1 MSGSFVVSMLA
12 GVTVTTALA
21 LIAVRLAR
29 RSRAAFRHVLLAAS
43 FAVLVALPIAPF
55 AVPSMV
61 AIPIAPPSETMAPA
75 IEFVTDVMAPG
86 PASAGSVSP
95 VAPTPRSFTMPSA
108 STLLLTVWIIGA
120 VCFLAPVAIGLWQ
133 IRAIR
138 RSALPWRRGESIASR
153 AGEELGVRQ
162 RVDIHMHEGVAGP
175 MTCGIARPT
184 VLFPIDAAH
193 WPTPE
198 IDRAIVHELEHVRRH
213 DWLSQCLARIVCAI
227 YWFHPLVWIARRAFE
242 LEAERACDDAVLLRA
257 EATGYAD
264 QLVGLAARLSSSHRR
279 PLLAMASRRDLT
291 TRVRALL
298 DRGQARGRAGATA
311 IATAGVVAV
320 ALVLT
325 MSSLRIVTRAQ
336 AADMKFDVASVRPHP
351 NDKVDKAD
359 TRRDQRA
366 TYGPQNIDFTGLS
379 LGFIIGEAY
388 AMTPGHV
395 VGATD
400 QVTNTLRGLE
410 GYDIEG
416 RAARP
421 ATRDELRGML
431 QSLLADRFKLAVHHE
446 KREESVFRL
455 VTASGGPKL
464 TPAQSGEFATD
475 ASSPDA
481 LTFHNA
487 EVSKLASLLTSFAG
501 REVVDDTGLK
511 GLYNFTLRMP
521 DGYTLASAKAGIAR
535 GNAPD
540 MGSFAASLREL
551 GLQLVSGKATVDYL
565 VVDHVERPSSNE
577 AAQATSPA
585 QASANQKF
593 EAVSI
598 RPCVDDTPP
607 SGANG
612 GARSS
617 QGGFPSISPGRFTI
631 DCGTIERLISNAYVL
646 NGEKL
651 ENNIPRIGDVS
662 WWKGG
667 PEWIRYDKFTIE
679 ASAPGA
685 TDRAILLGPM
695 LRALLEDRFKLK
707 LHRETEDA
715 PMYAMTIAKGGLKIQ
730 PMAPGGCS
738 DDRDQVF
745 DADTA
750 RAQAAAV
757 NAGTAKPNCDGM
769 TMMGAPG
776 HARWTI
782 GGTTMPNF
790 AGILTTSMDHHVIDK
805 TGYDPTTKFNI
816 HLEFAPDEHV
826 PGADKR
832 NPRTEFAPA
841 DAPTIFAA
849 LEQQLGLKLDATKGP
864 QGVLVIDHVERPTPD
879 GSPVVPMRARGA
891 GR

>member
-12 GVTVTTALA
+12 GVTVTTVLA
-21 LIAVRLAR
+21 LTAVRLAR

-43 FAVLVALPIAPF
+43 FAVLATLPIAPF
-55 AVPSMV
+55 AVPSIV
-61 AIPIAPPSETMAPA
+61 AIPIAAPSEAMAPA
-75 IEFVTDVMAPG
+75 IEFVADVMASA
-86 PASAGSVSP
+86 PASDGSRATVVSTARP
-95 VAPTPRSFTMPSA
+95 FTMPSA
-108 STLLLTVWIIGA
+108 ATLLLIGWIVGA
-120 VCFLAPVAIGLWQ
+120 ACFLAPVAIGLWQ
-133 IRAIR
+133 IRTIR
-138 RSALPWRRGESIASR
+138 RSALPWRRGEFVAAR

-162 RVDIHMHEGVAGP
+162 RVEVHMHEGVAGP

-184 VLFPIDAAH
+184 VLFPIDAAD
-193 WPTPE
+193 WPAEE

-264 QLVGLAARLSSSHRR
+264 QLVGLATRLSGSHRR
-279 PLLAMASRRDLT
+279 PLLAMASRRDLAA
-291 TRVRALL
+291 RVRALL
-298 DRGQARGRAGATA
+298 DGGQARGRAGTTA
-311 IATAGVVAV
+311 IATACVVAV

-336 AADMKFDVASVRPHP
+336 TADMKFDVASVRPHP
-351 NDKVDKAD
+351 NDAGGK
-359 TRRDQRA
+359 RDFRA
-366 TYGPQNIDFTGLS
+366 SYGPQNIDFQGLS
-379 LGFIIGEAY
+379 LGFIIGEAF
-388 AMTPGHV
+388 AVPTGHV

-400 QVTNTLRGLE
+400 QVTGTLRGLQA
-410 GYDIEG
+410 YDIEA
-416 RAARP
+416 RAPRP

-431 QSLLADRFKLAVHHE
+431 QSLLADRFKLTVH
-446 KREESVFRL
+446 RENRELQVFRL
-455 VTASGGPKL
+455 VPASGGPKL
-464 TPAQSGEFATD
+464 TRAESGEFQST
-475 ASSPDA
+475 ASSDG
-481 LTFHNA
+481 FVFRNA
-487 EVSKLASLLTSFAG
+487 EVSRLTGLLTSFVG
-501 REVVDDTGLK
+501 REVVDETGLK
-511 GLYNFTLRMP
+511 GLYDFTVRMP
-521 DGYTLASAKAGIAR
+521 DGYTPASAKMGVAT

-540 MGSFAASLREL
+540 AASFAGPLREL
-551 GLQLVSGKATVDYL
+551 GLQLVSGKATVEFL
-565 VVDHVERPSSNE
+565 VVDHVERPTSNDAAE
-577 AAQATSPA
+577 ATPSAQVTAP
-585 QASANQKF
+585 KF

-607 SGANG
+607 PGANG

-646 NGEKL
+646 NGERL

-679 ASAPGA
+679 ASAPGV

-707 LHRETEDA
+707 LHRETQSA
-715 PMYAMTIAKGGLKIQ
+715 PMYAMTIAKSGLKIQ
-730 PMAPGGCS
+730 PMAPGGCV
-738 DDRDQVF
+738 DYRDQAL

-750 RAQAAAV
+750 RANAAAV

-769 TMMGAPG
+769 TMMGGPG

-782 GGTTMPNF
+782 GGTTLPNF
-790 AGILTTSMDHHVIDK
+790 AGILTSSMDHHVIDK
-805 TGYDPTTKFNI
+805 TGYDPETKFNI

-826 PGADKR
+826 PGPDKR
-832 NPRTEFAPA
+832 NPRTTFDPP

-849 LEQQLGLKLDATKGP
+849 LEQQLGLKLEPTKGP
-864 QGVLVIDHVERPTPD
+864 QGVLVIDQVERPRPD
-879 GSPVVPMRARGA
+879 GSPVVPMRATGPGSR
-891 GR
+891 RR

>member
-1 MSGSFVVSMLA
+1 MSESFVVSMLA

-21 LIAVRLAR
+21 LTAVRLAC

-43 FAVLVALPIAPF
+43 FAVLAALPIAPF

-61 AIPIAPPSETMAPA
+61 AIPIAPPTEAIAPA
-75 IEFVTDVMAPG
+75 LEFMTDVMG
-86 PASAGSVSP
+86 PAPARDGSPSP
-95 VAPTPRSFTMPSA
+95 VAQTPRAFTMPSA
-108 STLLLTVWIIGA
+108 STLLLTGWIVGA
-120 VCFLAPVAIGLWQ
+120 ICFLAPIAIGLWQ
-133 IRAIR
+133 VRAIR
-138 RSALPWRRGESIASR
+138 RSALPWRRGESIAAL
-153 AGEELGVRQ
+153 AGEALGVRQ
-162 RVDIHMHEGVAGP
+162 RVEVHMHEAVAGP
-175 MTCGIARPT
+175 MTCGLARPT
-184 VLFPIDAAH
+184 VLFPLDAAD
-193 WPTPE
+193 WPDQE
-198 IDRAIVHELEHVRRH
+198 IERAIVHELEHVRRH

-242 LEAERACDDAVLLRA
+242 LEAERACDDAVLIRA

-264 QLVGLAARLSSSHRR
+264 QLVELAARLSSTHRR
-279 PLLAMASRRDLT
+279 PLLAMAGRRDLAA
-291 TRVRALL
+291 RVRALL
-298 DRGQARGRAGATA
+298 DGKQARGRAGTMA
-311 IATAGVVAV
+311 IATAWVVAV

-336 AADMKFDVASVRPHP
+336 TADMKFDVASVRPHP
-351 NDKVDKAD
+351 NDGVGK
-359 TRRDQRA
+359 RDQRA
-366 TYGPQNIDFTGLS
+366 TYGPQSIDFSGLA
-379 LGFIIGEAY
+379 LGLVIGEAY
-388 AMTPGHV
+388 GVSPGHV

-400 QVTNTLRGLE
+400 QVTSAIRGLE

-416 RAARP
+416 KATRP
-421 ATRDELRGML
+421 ATRDELRSML
-431 QSLLADRFKLAVHHE
+431 QSLLADRFKLTVHRE
-446 KREESVFRL
+446 KREQQVFRL
-455 VTASGGPKL
+455 VAASGGPKV

-475 ASSPDA
+475 ASSPDG
-481 LTFHNA
+481 LTFRNA
-487 EVSKLASLLTSFAG
+487 ELSKLASLLTSFAG

-521 DGYTLASAKAGIAR
+521 DGYTLASAKAGLAT

-540 MGSFAASLREL
+540 MGSFAAPLRAL
-551 GLQLVSGKATVDYL
+551 GLQLLSGKATIDYL
-565 VVDHVERPSSNE
+565 VVDHVERPISTD
-577 AAQATSPA
+577 AA
-585 QASANQKF
+585 QASAPQRF

-607 SGANG
+607 PGANG

-617 QGGFPSISPGRFTI
+617 QGGFPSISAGRFTI

-646 NGEKL
+646 NGERL

-679 ASAPGA
+679 ASAPGV
-685 TDRAILLGPM
+685 TDRAVLLGPM

-707 LHRETEDA
+707 LHRETQDA

-730 PMAPGGCS
+730 PMAPDGCV
-738 DDRDQVF
+738 DYRDQAL

-750 RAQAAAV
+750 RANAAAV
-757 NAGTAKPNCDGM
+757 TAGTAKPNCDGM
-769 TMMGAPG
+769 TMMGGPG

-826 PGADKR
+826 PGPDKR
-832 NPRTEFAPA
+832 SPRTEFAPA

-849 LEQQLGLKLDATKGP
+849 LEQQLGLKLEATKGP
-864 QGVLVIDHVERPTPD
+864 QGFLVIDHVERPSPD
-879 GSPVVPMRARGA
+879 GDWVRPVRAQGPGA
-891 GR
+891 RRR

>member
-21 LIAVRLAR
+21 LTAVRLAR

-43 FAVLVALPIAPF
+43 FAVLATLPIAPF
-55 AVPSMV
+55 AVPSIV
-61 AIPIAPPSETMAPA
+61 AIPIAAPSEAIGPA
-75 IEFVTDVMAPG
+75 IEFVTDVMAPA
-86 PASAGSVSP
+86 PASDGSPAQVVS
-95 VAPTPRSFTMPSA
+95 APRSFTMPSA
-108 STLLLTVWIIGA
+108 ATLLLTGWIVGA
-120 VCFLAPVAIGLWQ
+120 ACFLAPVAIGLWQ
-133 IRAIR
+133 IRTIR
-138 RSALPWRRGESIASR
+138 RSALPWRRGQSIAAR
-153 AGEELGVRQ
+153 AGEELGARQ
-162 RVDIHMHEGVAGP
+162 RVEVHMHEGVAGP
-175 MTCGIARPT
+175 MTCGIVRPT
-184 VLFPIDAAH
+184 ILFPIDAAD
-193 WPTPE
+193 WPAQE

-279 PLLAMASRRDLT
+279 PLLAMASRRDLAA
-291 TRVRALL
+291 RVRALL
-298 DRGQARGRAGATA
+298 DGGQARGRAGTTA
-311 IATAGVVAV
+311 IATACVVAV

-336 AADMKFDVASVRPHP
+336 TADMKFDVASVRPHP
-351 NDKVDKAD
+351 NDGVGK
-359 TRRDQRA
+359 RDQRA
-366 TYGPQNIDFTGLS
+366 SYGPQSVDFSGLA

-388 AMTPGHV
+388 AVAPGHV

-400 QVTNTLRGLE
+400 QVTSALRGVE

-416 RAARP
+416 RAPRP
-421 ATRDELRGML
+421 ATRDELRAML
-431 QSLLADRFKLAVHHE
+431 QSLLAERFKLTVHRE
-446 KREESVFRL
+446 KREQPVFRL
-455 VTASGGPKL
+455 VTASGGPKV

-475 ASSPDA
+475 ASSSDRLA
-481 LTFHNA
+481 FRNA
-487 EVSKLASLLTSFAG
+487 ELSRLASLLTSFAG

-521 DGYTLASAKAGIAR
+521 DGYTLASAKTGLAT
-535 GNAPD
+535 GNGPD
-540 MGSFAASLREL
+540 MGSFAAPLREL

-565 VVDHVERPSSNE
+565 VVDHVERPTSNDAAE
-577 AAQATSPA
+577 TKPAAQVTAP
-585 QASANQKF
+585 KF

-607 SGANG
+607 PGANG

-617 QGGFPSISPGRFTI
+617 QGGFPSTSPGRFTI

-646 NGEKL
+646 NGERL
-651 ENNIPRIGDVS
+651 ENNTPRIGDVS

-679 ASAPGA
+679 ASAPGV

-707 LHRETEDA
+707 LHRETQNA
-715 PMYAMTIAKGGLKIQ
+715 PMYAMTVAKGGLKIQ
-730 PMAPGGCS
+730 PMAPGGCV
-738 DDRDQVF
+738 DYRDQAL

-750 RAQAAAV
+750 RANAAAV

-769 TMMGAPG
+769 TMMGGPG

-790 AGILTTSMDHHVIDK
+790 AGILTSSMDHHVIDK
-805 TGYDPTTKFNI
+805 TGYDPETKFNI

-826 PGADKR
+826 PGPDKR
-832 NPRTEFAPA
+832 NPRTTFDSP

-849 LEQQLGLKLDATKGP
+849 LEQQLGLKLEPTKGP
-864 QGVLVIDHVERPTPD
+864 QGVLVIDQVERPRSD
-879 GSPVVPMRARGA
+879 GSPVVPMRATGPGSRQ
-891 GR
+891 R